1 MAVYLAVYFLHQ
13 FHSFGGVFLLQSFC
27 HVKEYRL
34 VNGTHYIL
42 YLFQS
47 HFLAAVKSKALIQNT
62 QGITERAVRQL
73 CHIAQSVFCRRK
85 TFLIEIFHQCM
96 SNIIGSDATEVEPL
110 TTGKNGCRYFLGVC
124 GCQNEDN
131 VCRGFLQC
139 FQQCVKSTVGQHMH
153 FVDDID
159 LECAFCGGIFHFL
172 PNLTDIVYAVVGS
185 GVDFHDVDAAPS
197 QNILTDFTFVTG
209 LPIFCRME
217 AVDGTGKNFRCGCF
231 AGASGAAEQI
241 GMGHTPC
248 FHLIF
253 QCFHNMILPHHAGK
267 DIGAEFSV

>member
-1 MAVYLAVYFLHQ
+1 
-13 FHSFGGVFLLQSFC
+13 
-27 HVKEYRL
+27 
-34 VNGTHYIL
+34 
-42 YLFQS
+42 
-47 HFLAAVKSKALIQNT
+47 
-62 QGITERAVRQL
+62 
-73 CHIAQSVFCRRK
+73 
-85 TFLIEIFHQCM
+85 
-96 SNIIGSDATEVEPL
+96 
-110 TTGKNGCRYFLGVC
+110 
-124 GCQNEDN
+124 
-131 VCRGFLQC
+131 
-139 FQQCVKSTVGQHMH
+139 MH

-159 LECAFCGGIFHFL
+159 LESALCGGIFHFF
-172 PNLTDIVYAVVGS
+172 PDFTDVVYAVVGS

-209 LPIFCRME
+209 FPIFCGMQ